1 MPYPISLYS
10 TGVVTFDDV
19 NKCESLWKV
28 LLNYVIHDGR
38 FANSW
43 TVDYYDIFLKDVT
56 SKILN
61 MKAIFAS
68 ILKSRTGLNFLEAIF
83 SPLLKKCS
91 LLRKSLSFS
100 FLNPQITYMIFIYS
114 QSLKENIV
122 LEYPSLECVSIC
134 CHKTKLKSNHNNQ
147 LEN

>member
-56 SKILN
+56 NKILN

-68 ILKSRTGLNFLEAIF
+68 IF
-83 SPLLKKCS
+83 
-91 LLRKSLSFS
+91 
-100 FLNPQITYMIFIYS
+100 
-114 QSLKENIV
+114 
-122 LEYPSLECVSIC
+122 SLEIPYRP
-134 CHKTKLKSNHNNQ
+134 
-147 LEN
+147 EFF

>member
-10 TGVVTFDDV
+10 TGVFTVDDV
-19 NKCESLWKV
+19 NKCKSFWKV
-28 LLNYVIHDGR
+28 LLYNVIHDGR

-68 ILKSRTGLNFLEAIF
+68 IFNLEIPYRPEF
-83 SPLLKKCS
+83 S
-91 LLRKSLSFS
+91 
-100 FLNPQITYMIFIYS
+100 
-114 QSLKENIV
+114 
-122 LEYPSLECVSIC
+122 
-134 CHKTKLKSNHNNQ
+134 
-147 LEN
+147 

>member
-1 MPYPISLYS
+1 MHYISLKCPAYPISLYS

-56 SKILN
+56 NKILN

-68 ILKSRTGLNFLEAIF
+68 IF
-83 SPLLKKCS
+83 
-91 LLRKSLSFS
+91 
-100 FLNPQITYMIFIYS
+100 
-114 QSLKENIV
+114 
-122 LEYPSLECVSIC
+122 SLEIPYRP
-134 CHKTKLKSNHNNQ
+134 
-147 LEN
+147 EFF